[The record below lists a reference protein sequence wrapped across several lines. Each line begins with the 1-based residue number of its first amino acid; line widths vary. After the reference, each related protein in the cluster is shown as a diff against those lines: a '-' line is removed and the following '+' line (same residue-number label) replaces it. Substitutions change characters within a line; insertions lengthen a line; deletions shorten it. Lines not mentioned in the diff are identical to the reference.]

1 MSKPSYTRIYF
12 DVSQQRDL
20 TSLKRHL
27 KINME
32 IFPFSPRFL
41 LCSFENKN
49 AMFQSGQDSDLSRLV
64 VVKGKT
70 ERKRLE
76 EKGDSE
82 GHSATFKVPWTE
94 ATLEKSRVSTN
105 SRDTREH
112 AQCHHGYLPSIEN
125 QIGFVSRIC
134 GHIVGSDHPKTAW
147 KIPHA

>member
-1 MSKPSYTRIYF
+1 
-12 DVSQQRDL
+12 
-20 TSLKRHL
+20 
-27 KINME
+27 ME

-64 VVKGKT
+64 AVKGET
-70 ERKRLE
+70 ERKGQ

-82 GHSATFKVPWTE
+82 GYSATFRVPWTE

-105 SRDTREH
+105 SRDTRGH
-112 AQCHHGYLPSIEN
+112 AQCLHGHLPSIEN

-134 GHIVGSDHPKTAW
+134 GHTVGSDHPKTAR
-147 KIPHA
+147 KSPRA